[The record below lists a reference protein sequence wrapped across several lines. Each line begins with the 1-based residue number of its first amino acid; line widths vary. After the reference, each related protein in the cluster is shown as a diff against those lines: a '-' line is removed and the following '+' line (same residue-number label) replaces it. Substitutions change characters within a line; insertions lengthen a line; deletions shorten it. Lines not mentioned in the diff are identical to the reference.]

1 MLLLLTYDIF
11 GEIFETCYSISL
23 VKLFDFVMMC
33 YSYLDNFV
41 LFQGERFWQK
51 KKTISCVC
59 GEGCAI
65 AWLNKV
71 LGRF

>member
-1 MLLLLTYDIF
+1 MIYLAKYLKLAIVH
-11 GEIFETCYSISL
+11 ISL

-51 KKTISCVC
+51 KKNISCVC